1 MWVTNCWSLE
11 GLYRT
16 FVLPTDPHFVSIFSG
31 NHRKVYKMWDLHL
44 FFCLFFLFVFFGGDV
59 TPWQSNMNEIF
70 SNMLFSWQG
79 NRIYCSWNWRKC
91 FIIGQNWFCSPL
103 KRLSCFKQQCCFSKT
118 KKFETKNWMCNDVTT
133 VHICYISLI
142 LRLCSSKLSLYCMDQ
157 C

>member
-1 MWVTNCWSLE
+1 MCVTNCRSLK

-16 FVLPTDPHFVSIFSG
+16 FVLPTDPHFCEHIFWQPPKG
-31 NHRKVYKMWDLHL
+31 LHNVR
-44 FFCLFFLFVFFGGDV
+44 FAFVVFFLVFFWGGNV

-70 SNMLFSWQG
+70 SNMSFSWQG
-79 NRIYCSWNWRKC
+79 KRIYCSWNWRKC
-91 FIIGQNWFCSPL
+91 FIIGQNWFYSPL

-118 KKFETKNWMCNDVTT
+118 KKFETKNWMFNDVTT

-142 LRLCSSKLSLYCMDQ
+142 LRLCFSKLSLYCMDQ